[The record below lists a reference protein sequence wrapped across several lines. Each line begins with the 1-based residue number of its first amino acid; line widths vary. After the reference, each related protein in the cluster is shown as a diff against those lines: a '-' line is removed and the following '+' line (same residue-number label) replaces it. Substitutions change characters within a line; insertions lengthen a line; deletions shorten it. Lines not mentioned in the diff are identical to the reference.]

1 VAKKRVI
8 SAIADIQKH
17 DDADRFREMGVDVY
31 HGYGH
36 FKDVHHVQIDSGK
49 ESKGTEEVI
58 RGKRIVI
65 ATGSSPNIPPIVGIE
80 KVTYLTNETIFEIDE
95 APNRL
100 VVVGAGPIGLELAQS
115 LARFGSQVTVI
126 EFASDIFSKEDPELF
141 LM

>member
-17 DDADRFREMGVDVY
+17 DDADRFRETGVDVY

-58 RGKRIVI
+58 RLEENESLLLRVPVQIFHPLW
-65 ATGSSPNIPPIVGIE
+65 GSR
-80 KVTYLTNETIFEIDE
+80 
-95 APNRL
+95 RL
-100 VVVGAGPIGLELAQS
+100 LI
-115 LARFGSQVTVI
+115 
-126 EFASDIFSKEDPELF
+126 
-141 LM
+141 